1 MNGIL
6 MGNASNITYTDFFH
20 FYQEKEE
27 TKLTIL
33 SQKLTIAPYAWVKSR
48 NDFIINDKS
57 GK

>member
-1 MNGIL
+1 